1 MKYITCKANINI
13 VTSSKLD
20 RNDAAVVMQTNF
32 NGLDGYEKIIIFY
45 LKIIEKF
52 EIVKFS

>member
-1 MKYITCKANINI
+1 MKYKTCKANINI
-13 VTSSKLD
+13 VTSSKLH

-45 LKIIEKF
+45 LKIIENLK
-52 EIVKFS
+52 